1 MVSLENCL
9 GVTSLSSPSSILINS
24 DKSLITLLPALTQK
38 YSINSDSWVPFA
50 PYTDGWGAH
59 AFRDGNHREGDAGNR
74 TISQKSM
81 HRTWSR
87 YYVRIAM
94 KK

>member
-38 YSINSDSWVPFA
+38 YSINSDSWVGTER
-50 PYTDGWGAH
+50 TD
-59 AFRDGNHREGDAGNR
+59 R
-74 TISQKSM
+74 
-81 HRTWSR
+81 
-87 YYVRIAM
+87 
-94 KK
+94 